1 MQRVWSVAYL
11 DGRTPSRQR
20 ATARLL
26 PNGLY
31 ITTEQGRTLVWSYE
45 AIRLTQGL
53 YPGEQVRLERGA
65 PIAEVLFIDD
75 PAFLSVLRELAPG
88 LASLIH
94 DPARRPHRIAW
105 TAFAAVAA
113 AGLLVALFRWGV
125 PLFAA
130 LVTEWVPVSWE
141 VRLGEAVVDHLVPA
155 ENRCDDPILQQRLDE
170 LASVLTAEA
179 PSPYEVRLII
189 AEDDELNAFAAPGGT
204 IVILTGLLKRTTR
217 PEELAGVM
225 AHEVQHIVRRHSTR
239 AILHHASAGVLAAAL
254 MGDVSGV
261 AAFGLDVARNLGLL
275 RYSRENEHE
284 ADEAGMRTVMAAGID
299 PSGMLAFY
307 ELMAREAPTLPRS
320 LNYLSTHPATVDR
333 VERLRAM
340 ARGGAPRLS
349 LGSPDEWSAITARCR
364 AESPSASP

>member
-1 MQRVWSVAYL
+1 MPRDWGAAYL

-20 ATARLL
+20 ATVRLL
-26 PNGLY
+26 PNGLS
-31 ITTEQGRTLVWSYE
+31 ITTEQGRQLAWSYH

-53 YPGEQVRLERGA
+53 YPGEQVRLEHGA
-65 PIAEVLFIDD
+65 PIAEVLFIPDA
-75 PAFLSVLRELAPG
+75 AFLSSLHELAPR
-88 LASLIH
+88 LAPGIH
-94 DPARRPHRIAW
+94 APARRRHRLGL
-105 TAFAAVAA
+105 TVLAAASAVGLVAA
-113 AGLLVALFRWGV
+113 IFRWGL
-125 PLFAA
+125 PAFAA
-130 LVTEWVPVSWE
+130 LVAQWVPVSWE

-155 ENRCDDPILQQRLDE
+155 EDRCDDPILQQRLDE
-170 LASVLTAEA
+170 LVSVLTAGA

-189 AEDDELNAFAAPGGT
+189 ADDNELNAFAAPGGT

-239 AILHHASAGVLAAAL
+239 AILHHASAGVLVAAL

-275 RYSRENEHE
+275 RYSRENERE
-284 ADEAGMRTVMAAGID
+284 ADETGMRTVMAAGID
-299 PSGMLAFY
+299 PSGMIAFY
-307 ELMAREAPTLPRS
+307 EVMAREAPTLPRS

-340 ARGGAPRLS
+340 VRGVAPRVSLGGAE
-349 LGSPDEWSAITARCR
+349 EWAAITARCR
-364 AESPSASP
+364 ASPSP